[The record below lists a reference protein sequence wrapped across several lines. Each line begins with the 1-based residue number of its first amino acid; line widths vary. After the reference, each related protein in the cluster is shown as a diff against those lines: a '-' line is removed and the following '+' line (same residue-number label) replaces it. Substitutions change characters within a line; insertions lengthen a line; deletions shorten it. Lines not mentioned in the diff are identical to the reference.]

1 MKYNSIVIRYDE
13 LGLKKKNRSFFEHK
27 LVHNLK
33 ESIKKYATEQFN
45 YRVIVL
51 RGRVIIEIDEF
62 TSKIRE
68 FVSNLIGVSSFS
80 PAIKIPL
87 DLAKIKDIACLLV
100 KNELEKEEFKNKNS
114 ISFRVTTTRGNKS
127 FELNSM
133 ELDRAVAEHVLPL
146 FDKLTVDLTN
156 AQLVLG
162 IDIRESA
169 YIFLEKFEG
178 QRGLPVGTSSKM
190 LSLLSGGID
199 SPVASYFM
207 MRRGA
212 KIDFINFYSPPYI
225 GEDSK
230 GKVIELARILNK
242 FQIRAKVYIVNFSEI
257 QIAIKLNCDERYR
270 TVLYRR
276 AMMKIA
282 SKLAYKKRYA
292 ALITGEALGQVASQ
306 TIENMISIEN
316 ASEKTILR
324 PLIAYEKLDLVN
336 IAKKIGTYETSILPY
351 PDSCT
356 VFSPLKPAT
365 ITKVYFCEKEE
376 KKINY
381 DALITKALES
391 IEVVLI

>member
-1 MKYNSIVIRYDE
+1 
-13 LGLKKKNRSFFEHK
+13 
-27 LVHNLK
+27 
-33 ESIKKYATEQFN
+33 
-45 YRVIVL
+45 
-51 RGRVIIEIDEF
+51 
-62 TSKIRE
+62 
-68 FVSNLIGVSSFS
+68 
-80 PAIKIPL
+80 
-87 DLAKIKDIACLLV
+87 
-100 KNELEKEEFKNKNS
+100 
-114 ISFRVTTTRGNKS
+114 
-127 FELNSM
+127 
-133 ELDRAVAEHVLPL
+133 
-146 FDKLTVDLTN
+146 
-156 AQLVLG
+156 
-162 IDIRESA
+162 
-169 YIFLEKFEG
+169 
-178 QRGLPVGTSSKM
+178 M
-190 LSLLSGGID
+190 L
-199 SPVASYFM
+199 
-207 MRRGA
+207 
-212 KIDFINFYSPPYI
+212 
-225 GEDSK
+225 
-230 GKVIELARILNK
+230 LNK